1 MVSMFTS
8 SVGSSLGKIND
19 YKIVICYFFTKNS
32 ALKSKNKDWLWLN
45 NNKMNCEL
53 MLTYDTP
60 ALRQTGSRYDGSK
73 NASHDMGY
81 LSCNNVAPVT
91 NLCLGRATTRSHS
104 SQWSKKKVAVET

>member
-8 SVGSSLGKIND
+8 SVGSSLGKTKD

-53 MLTYDTP
+53 MLLMIPPLFSKQEVGMTGQKTLPTIWGTYMK
-60 ALRQTGSRYDGSK
+60 L
-73 NASHDMGY
+73 
-81 LSCNNVAPVT
+81 VT
-91 NLCLGRATTRSHS
+91 KYQISAINRC
-104 SQWSKKKVAVET
+104 

>member
-81 LSCNNVAPVT
+81 LSCNNGA
-91 NLCLGRATTRSHS
+91 
-104 SQWSKKKVAVET
+104 KKKLQLKHKNSLFTLQTFHYNNY